1 MNIDMQNLRMTYKVN
16 YKIWIEA
23 DGELFL
29 GPGKVQLLKLID
41 ELGSLNKA
49 AEQMKIS
56 YKKAWWM
63 VNSANTTAKEPMLTT
78 AKGGK
83 GGGGT
88 RLTEYGRMIITEYE
102 TMIEKSETYLKTAMQ
117 KNTYLQ

>member
-1 MNIDMQNLRMTYKVN
+1 MSYTIK

-88 RLTEYGRMIITEYE
+88 RLTEYGRMMILKYEQLMERTKKIMETEE
-102 TMIEKSETYLKTAMQ
+102 TVFIQ
-117 KNTYLQ
+117 K